1 MLHWNYFML
10 FINAII
16 FIITY
21 KTIQHL
27 LYTMIVKVFMQLTK
41 PFVIIN
47 KRTEVYNSLKIIY
60 EYYYGITEAVP
71 QKSR

>member
-1 MLHWNYFML
+1 
-10 FINAII
+10 
-16 FIITY
+16 
-21 KTIQHL
+21 
-27 LYTMIVKVFMQLTK
+27 MIVKVFMQLTK

-60 EYYYGITEAVP
+60 YYGITEAVP